1 MIRIN
6 NVKVPLNYD
15 EKTLLHLAGAKLNLR
30 GGVESVRIAKKS
42 VDARDKSDVHFV
54 MALDV
59 TLRDMSEEKALERL
73 PHGVQAA
80 IIKPNAAHTPR
91 RDAVFAARPLVVGLG
106 PAGLFA
112 AWELARSGAR
122 PLDRSQ
128 MPPDIITAMMR
139 KDFTSKNLRKKCRSS
154 S

>member
-80 IIKPNAAHTPR
+80 IIRPGAAHTPR

-122 PLDRSQ
+122 PLIVERGQDVDR
-128 MPPDIITAMMR
+128 R
-139 KDFTSKNLRKKCRSS
+139 KISVDTF
-154 S
+154 

>member
-59 TLRDMSEEKALERL
+59 TLRDMSE
-73 PHGVQAA
+73 
-80 IIKPNAAHTPR
+80 
-91 RDAVFAARPLVVGLG
+91 
-106 PAGLFA
+106 
-112 AWELARSGAR
+112 
-122 PLDRSQ
+122 
-128 MPPDIITAMMR
+128 
-139 KDFTSKNLRKKCRSS
+139 
-154 S
+154 